1 MAVFTVDTD
10 AVASTTTAVRAT
22 SDRLQT
28 ETAAMM
34 SQLTQL
40 QGSWTGSAAT
50 AFQGCAEQWR
60 SAQAHVEQAL
70 TSISVALQN
79 AGNQYAEAEQYSAG
93 LFR

>member
-10 AVASTTTAVRAT
+10 AVATTTASVRAT
-22 SDRLQT
+22 AERLHT

-40 QGSWTGSAAT
+40 QTSWTGSAAT
-50 AFQGCAEQWR
+50 AFQGCTEQWR
-60 SAQAHVEQAL
+60 AAQVQVEQAL
-70 TSISVALQN
+70 SSISVALQN
-79 AGNQYAEAEQYSAG
+79 AGTQYAEAEQYSAG